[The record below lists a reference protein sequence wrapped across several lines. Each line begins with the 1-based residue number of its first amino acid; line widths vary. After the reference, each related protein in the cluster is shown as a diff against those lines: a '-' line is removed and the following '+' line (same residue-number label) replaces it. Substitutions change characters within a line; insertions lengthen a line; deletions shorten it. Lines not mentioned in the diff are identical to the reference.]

1 MMLLM
6 WSFGLTDQSYQDA
19 SFALV
24 HTIYRQ
30 HISVSVPEGLSWSG
44 RASHPPWEHR
54 WAPHCDRTSAHL
66 TNKPFWLQLW
76 LFAAKCSESQHITL
90 FPNGPKSCFSSHFLS
105 GEVAG
110 QGLNLVINFSPP
122 PRRFS
127 PSFIWAPAERRLV
140 SRQYLIINFHQHCES
155 RMDSFASRV
164 VTPGMG
170 FNGPSKEEAARVCV
184 FLYLSSQ
191 LFFLCLKCCTYL
203 HVKKRVGTKTVDKVK
218 KCCFS
223 GESQQHPVE
232 HFLWTGFCDCSIST
246 FQRYGSPGIMF
257 SVTLWLNT
265 NDVAVVQQ
273 KPPRCL
279 LRVEK

>member
-1 MMLLM
+1 M
-6 WSFGLTDQSYQDA
+6 WSFGLKDQSYKDA

-170 FNGPSKEEAARVCV
+170 FNGPSKEEAASVCV
-184 FLYLSSQ
+184 CVCVPISELTVVLPLSEV
-191 LFFLCLKCCTYL
+191 L
-203 HVKKRVGTKTVDKVK
+203 HILACKKTSRNKKR
-218 KCCFS
+218 
-223 GESQQHPVE
+223 
-232 HFLWTGFCDCSIST
+232 
-246 FQRYGSPGIMF
+246 R
-257 SVTLWLNT
+257 
-265 NDVAVVQQ
+265 
-273 KPPRCL
+273 
-279 LRVEK
+279 

>member
-1 MMLLM
+1 MLLI
-6 WSFGLTDQSYQDA
+6 WSSGLKNQSYKDA

-24 HTIYRQ
+24 HTLYTQ
-30 HISVSVPEGLSWSG
+30 HKSVSVPEGLS
-44 RASHPPWEHR
+44 RWEHR

-66 TNKPFWLQLW
+66 TNKLFWLQLW
-76 LFAAKCSESQHITL
+76 LLAAKCSESQHITL

-155 RMDSFASRV
+155 RMDSFTSRV

-170 FNGPSKEEAARVCV
+170 FNGPSKEEAAVCV
-184 FLYLSSQ
+184 CVCVSELTVVLPLSEV
-191 LFFLCLKCCTYL
+191 L
-203 HVKKRVGTKTVDKVK
+203 HRLACKKMTRNKN
-218 KCCFS
+218 
-223 GESQQHPVE
+223 
-232 HFLWTGFCDCSIST
+232 
-246 FQRYGSPGIMF
+246 R
-257 SVTLWLNT
+257 
-265 NDVAVVQQ
+265 
-273 KPPRCL
+273 R
-279 LRVEK
+279 